1 MPNFTNNE
9 WIAVAV
15 GAAFL
20 MLAWQKGWLSQWFG
34 KIQPKPA
41 PTPAQPMI
49 QYVEPTAAPQTL
61 DDQVLSAA
69 SVLKGVSAARRDL
82 KDAYALV
89 DAHDAAVLE
98 IRAKEQAKI
107 NAMAA
112 KVEVK

>member
-20 MLAWQKGWLSQWFG
+20 MLAWQKGWLSQLFG
-34 KIQPKPA
+34 KIQPKPV
-41 PTPAQPMI
+41 PTQPMV
-49 QYVEPTAAPQTL
+49 QAYMEPAVSPQTL
-61 DDQVLSAA
+61 DDKVRSAH
-69 SVLKGVSAARRDL
+69 SII
-82 KDAYALV
+82 KDVAQEQQATKEAYGMFEAYN
-89 DAHDAAVLE
+89 AYILE
-98 IRAKEQAKI
+98 CKAKEQARI

>member
-41 PTPAQPMI
+41 SQPMV
-49 QYVEPTAAPQTL
+49 QAYMEPTVAPQSL
-61 DDQVLSAA
+61 DDRVVNAYQVFKAVA
-69 SVLKGVSAARRDL
+69 DERATVQR
-82 KDAYALV
+82 AYGTLN
-89 DAHDAAVLE
+89 AVEE
-98 IRAKEQAKI
+98 IAIAEEAKRLAKV

-112 KVEVK
+112 KVEAK